1 MIIEH
6 GVSIIAVIRYYRSK
20 TSLKKLR
27 ELENLVLY
35 NTVLPV
41 HFIGFNR
48 RHGDKK
54 NTSLFDLMSS
64 RRTSSLFS
72 N

>member
-1 MIIEH
+1 MDDY
-6 GVSIIAVIRYYRSK
+6 GAWSFDNRTVIRYYRSK

-54 NTSLFDLMSS
+54 IPLCLI
-64 RRTSSLFS
+64 
-72 N
+72 